1 LGGRACGRGGT
12 LAGGDHLTGPAPTML
27 GCAGTAVEYGI
38 GGVAATWFSAYAGA
52 CMTLDSWPDGNSGRP
67 GRLAPGRRSGRPGGW
82 LIAVRREGNS
92 VPHSRADHALAGKG
106 VRVIAGAAGGPLATG
121 GIERAPLEDRPHP
134 RAPGARS
141 RPPRLDQDG
150 AKHKKVRRW
159 CQPSTGTPELIS
171 RYQPVKHQPDQHIAG
186 RSPLPEICQKQCLDT
201 PYTAPCPLSQP
212 QPLSCDVVV
221 ARGVLRRCAW
231 YPHSLS
237 HGRSRWFEPNHAHG
251 SGGSLVLCPSG
262 GAAGDVE
269 PKRPWDALQLH
280 GADLGEHHRPTVR
293 RVDDLLA
300 D

>member
-150 AKHKKVRRW
+150 RSTRR
-159 CQPSTGTPELIS
+159 SGGG
-171 RYQPVKHQPDQHIAG
+171 VNHQPEHRNSSAGINRSSINRISTSLAVLPCQRFARNNASIRHTQH
-186 RSPLPEICQKQCLDT
+186 
-201 PYTAPCPLSQP
+201 
-212 QPLSCDVVV
+212 
-221 ARGVLRRCAW
+221 
-231 YPHSLS
+231 
-237 HGRSRWFEPNHAHG
+237 
-251 SGGSLVLCPSG
+251 
-262 GAAGDVE
+262 
-269 PKRPWDALQLH
+269 
-280 GADLGEHHRPTVR
+280 
-293 RVDDLLA
+293 RVP
-300 D
+300 